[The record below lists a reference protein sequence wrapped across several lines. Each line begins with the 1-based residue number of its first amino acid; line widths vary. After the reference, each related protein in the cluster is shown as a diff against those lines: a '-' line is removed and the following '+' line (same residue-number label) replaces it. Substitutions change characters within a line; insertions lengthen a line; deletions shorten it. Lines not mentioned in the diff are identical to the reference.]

1 MPGRNGCIQALILAS
16 ALTLCERPL
25 SARMKDLELRRPAVR
40 LMACNVDASN
50 YGPRACRYA
59 A

>member
-25 SARMKDLELRRPAVR
+25 SARMKDLELMGARGAHH
-40 LMACNVDASN
+40 ASH
-50 YGPRACRYA
+50 GMQR
-59 A
+59 